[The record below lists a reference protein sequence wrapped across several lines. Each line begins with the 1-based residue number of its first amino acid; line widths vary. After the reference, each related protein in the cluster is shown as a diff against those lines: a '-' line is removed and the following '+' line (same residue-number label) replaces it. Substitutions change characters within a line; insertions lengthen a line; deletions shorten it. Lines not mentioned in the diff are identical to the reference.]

1 MHFPLPRVTGQTKR
15 PRSRHLANRHNPS
28 RSAHSIFTIL
38 PLRPRKTKIYPEN
51 GSSFQRVLHLRSEA
65 IEATTHI
72 CDASDDP
79 DFGTGRQRYH
89 RIPPFISRISARNS
103 PGVRGSNSFT
113 TPDLRCSSHRGTF
126 PGAPYRAL
134 IMLVT
139 PEGIC
144 NWSGRLRRISQCHR
158 DRHDSCMSSSLSKP
172 SSYWLFHLNSRLLL
186 ISCSLAIRATTA
198 QAVTPA

>member
-1 MHFPLPRVTGQTKR
+1 MPGERV
-15 PRSRHLANRHNPS
+15 
-28 RSAHSIFTIL
+28 I
-38 PLRPRKTKIYPEN
+38 
-51 GSSFQRVLHLRSEA
+51 FQRVLHLRSQA

-89 RIPPFISRISARNS
+89 RIPPFISRISSRNS
-103 PGVRGSNSFT
+103 SGVRGSNSFT

-126 PGAPYRAL
+126 PGAP
-134 IMLVT
+134 
-139 PEGIC
+139 
-144 NWSGRLRRISQCHR
+144 SGRSSCLLRQKGFVTGLVGSGVSVSATGTGMH
-158 DRHDSCMSSSLSKP
+158 SCMSSSLSKP

-198 QAVTPA
+198 PGCNACLARRTLNSRL